1 MPIRP
6 PHDLAAWTAC
16 FRDAP
21 IPVQAATAEEL
32 ALLARVEAQRGDVD
46 AHQLSEPVGRDPLM
60 ALKLMAD
67 VARLTAARRASDS
80 RGGPETV
87 TAALVMMGVGPFFR
101 AFEGT
106 PSVETLLAEH
116 PLALERLRR
125 VMRRAHRGA
134 NFALGFAVH
143 RMDDDAPVLHLAAL
157 LHDFAEMLLCCHA
170 PELALE
176 IERRQRAE
184 PALRSAAVQ
193 RDVLGIELAALQQAL
208 MRAWSL
214 PELLVRVSDDAH
226 ADHPQVRSVELA
238 LRVARHTEQAWDNPA
253 LPDDLADTGRLLNL
267 STAAAE
273 SLLRSIDG

>member
-1 MPIRP
+1 MPIRL
-6 PHDLAAWTAC
+6 PHDLAAWTAR
-16 FRDAP
+16 FRDAR
-21 IPVQAATAEEL
+21 IPVQATTVEEV
-32 ALLARVEAQRGDVD
+32 ALLAGAEAQRGDVD

-67 VARLTAARRASDS
+67 VARLTATRRAPDS

-101 AFEGT
+101 AFEDT
-106 PSVETLLAEH
+106 PCVETLLAGQ
-116 PLALERLRR
+116 PQALERLRR
-125 VMRRAHRGA
+125 VLRRAHRGA

-170 PELALE
+170 PALE
-176 IERRQRAE
+176 IERRQRAD
-184 PALRSAAVQ
+184 PALRSASVQ
-193 RDVLGIELAALQQAL
+193 RELLGIELAALQQAL

-226 ADHPQVRSVELA
+226 ADQAQVRSVELA
-238 LRVARHTEQAWDNPA
+238 LRVARHTEQGWDNPA
-253 LPDDLADTGRLLNL
+253 LPDDLTDAGRLLNL
-267 STAAAE
+267 SPAAAE